1 MKNPISLPFVMA
13 EKWQKRHVIPIII
26 YLIVQLV
33 PGSFQY
39 FLPKNVIADVAG
51 LWLAIGFTV
60 AVIVSYYC
68 LRPDWQ
74 KWKAEGRQTDPMD
87 TLKWIGIGIVLLYAL
102 LIGVNLI
109 DAWMAGG
116 IENVAKSQN
125 TDQIIQAIQ
134 VIPLLQVMVVLL
146 GPIMEEFLF
155 RHILFGNLSSKLGFF
170 FSFIL
175 TGALFGLIHQD
186 NKFLIYVA
194 MSFVFSLVFVK
205 TRRIIAP
212 IAIHVF
218 NNGIVVLAIYAMS

>member
-1 MKNPISLPFVMA
+1 LIS
-13 EKWQKRHVIPIII
+13 
-26 YLIVQLV
+26 
-33 PGSFQY
+33 
-39 FLPKNVIADVAG
+39 
-51 LWLAIGFTV
+51 
-60 AVIVSYYC
+60 
-68 LRPDWQ
+68 
-74 KWKAEGRQTDPMD
+74 
-87 TLKWIGIGIVLLYAL
+87 
-102 LIGVNLI
+102 VNLI

-155 RHILFGNLSSKLGFF
+155 RHIMFGNLSSKLGFF

-175 TGALFGLIHQD
+175 TGGLFALIHQD

-205 TRRIIAP
+205 TRRILAP

-218 NNGIVVLAIYAMS
+218 NNGIAVLAIYAMS

>member
-1 MKNPISLPFVMA
+1 MKNSVNLPFNMA
-13 EKWQKRHVIPIII
+13 DKWQIRHIIPIVI

-33 PGSFQY
+33 PGTFRY
-39 FLPKNVIADVAG
+39 FIPENQIPSVVG
-51 LWLAIGFTV
+51 WWLAIGFTV
-60 AVIVSYYC
+60 AVIVSFFC

-74 KWKAEGRQTDPMD
+74 KWKAEGNQTDPID

-102 LIGVNLI
+102 LISVNLL
-109 DAWMAGG
+109 DAWMSGG
-116 IENVAKSQN
+116 LENVAKSQN
-125 TDQIIQAIQ
+125 TDDIMKAIQ
-134 VIPLLQVMVVLL
+134 VIPILQLMVVLL

-155 RHILFGNLSSKLGFF
+155 RHIMFGNLSTKLNFV
-170 FSFIL
+170 FSFVLSGVI
-175 TGALFGLIHQD
+175 FGFIHGD

-218 NNGIVVLAIYAMS
+218 NNGIVVLALYAMT